1 VFTTDSVL
9 ETKMD
14 AGNKRK
20 AETFN
25 SRVTSQNSSNS
36 SFIAIDGGSTT
47 FKMITPKGV
56 VGFENTSM
64 ELKNGHVIELTSN
77 EKKRLHRVNI
87 NSIYAAGGDVFKEW
101 SDLVDKLS
109 PFFTFKDVSAERND
123 IVMGIKKKSLI
134 RLGVFSDGG
143 DDDGQIKDFL
153 LSSLPEDCNFKLGTA
168 MIPLHDQESEYD
180 PMVGNGVQS
189 LFWQVKFKNTDKV
202 ADINEGV
209 NDKVVIS
216 YDFLHILYVRVNLME
231 FSDEVGVANDIAVFG
246 YPDYL
251 TTNERYVKY
260 WTIYRLAI
268 PEIVSSRIIGLPESY
283 FASLGSVVDLAINK
297 KITSDKFDLI
307 SVEFGGEFT
316 FICEAVVVTGDQ
328 VRTTVHSKK
337 FSIPVGQQIVLYDI
351 IDKAFTFDNE
361 EDRAF
366 IMSPTKCHGFSIC
379 LAKFMQG
386 NRDWQKIF
394 KNIFKKEVPDAAWL
408 IPYPMRV
415 LFDGRRISGRIDP
428 IEVINVVTNFLAHVF
443 SVIHQNDVAN
453 ITQDHSNVQ
462 MVFRG
467 MCTSLKWWQYVAGA
481 FVSQLGYKDAM
492 YGEYTQP
499 AHYMGMPGFMNH
511 SLLRGMKYFCES
523 NFGCRIDGDLK
534 VDTGCPIKMTSTVGV
549 KRIVLSGLR
558 QNPGT
563 RRVSRIMGEYYYK
576 RSIQSGNQVH
586 IPEGI
591 MFFLVCIDMDTRTLI
606 TSPVDKARGVT
617 KSISRIEYLKQAVE
631 FSKQVAQLPYVLD
644 EAKPDGN
651 AVAVIAV
658 NIESAGQYRVSYE
671 YDKLT
676 IQNETVGK
684 IHIPVYDERVILLS
698 DDLVGWQRFYMKL
711 RMATANM
718 DDASREWILRKL
730 FYEDLLV
737 KSFLRNGP
745 SVENWFHRLEAFFFF
760 TGDENMPREAFLTS
774 AKLNFKVNRADCNTK
789 SKKCPFHIAENEKT
803 DQFEEWLLKS
813 SSFKSLELFSK

>member
-1 VFTTDSVL
+1 M
-9 ETKMD
+9 ET
-14 AGNKRK
+14 GNKRK
-20 AETFN
+20 AETSN
-25 SRVTSQNSSNS
+25 SRAIFRKAGGPSYV
-36 SFIAIDGGSTT
+36 AIDGGSTT
-47 FKMITPKGV
+47 FKMITPRGV

-64 ELKNGHVIELTSN
+64 EIKAGQVIRMTTDERR
-77 EKKRLHRVNI
+77 RLDRVNI

-101 SDLVDKLS
+101 ADLVNKLS
-109 PFFTFKDVSAERND
+109 PFFTFKGVAAARNE
-123 IVMGIKKKSLI
+123 IVMGIKKKSLV
-134 RLGVFSDGG
+134 RLGVYADGG
-143 DDDGQIKDFL
+143 DQDGKSKEVLQA
-153 LSSLPEDCNFKLGTA
+153 SLPDDCNSWMNTA
-168 MIPLHDQESEYD
+168 MIPLYNKDANYD
-180 PMVGNGVQS
+180 EMVGNGVQS
-189 LFWQVKFKNTDKV
+189 LFWPLHYKNTDKMSGN
-202 ADINEGV
+202 DQGV
-209 NDKVVIS
+209 NDTIMIS

-268 PEIVSSRIIGLPESY
+268 PESVSGRIIGLPESY
-283 FASLGSVVDLAINK
+283 FASLGGIVDMAIHK
-297 KITSDKFDLI
+297 KIASNNFKLI

-328 VRTTVHSKK
+328 VRTASHSKK
-337 FSIPVGQQIVLYDI
+337 VSIPVGQQIVLYDI

-361 EDRAF
+361 EDRTF
-366 IMSPTKCHGFSIC
+366 ITSPTKCHGFSIC

-386 NRDWQKIF
+386 DGNWQKIF
-394 KNIFKKEVPDAAWL
+394 KNVFKKDVPDAAWL
-408 IPYPMRV
+408 IPYPV
-415 LFDGRRISGRIDP
+415 QIIFDGLLVNGRIDP

-453 ITQDHSNVQ
+453 ITQDHSNIQ

-523 NFGCRIDGDLK
+523 NFGCRINGDLK

-549 KRIVLSGLR
+549 KNIILSGLL
-558 QNPGT
+558 QTPGT
-563 RRVSRIMGEYYYK
+563 RRVSKTVGEFHYK
-576 RSIQSGNQVH
+576 RCIQSGNQVH

-606 TSPVDKARGVT
+606 TSPVDKARGMT

-644 EAKPDGN
+644 EATPDGN

-718 DDASREWILRKL
+718 DDASRDWILRKL

-745 SVENWFHRLEAFFFF
+745 SVENWFPRLETFFFF
-760 TGDENMPREAFLTS
+760 AGDENMPREAFLTS
-774 AKLNFKVNRADCNTK
+774 AKLNFKVNWADCNTK
-789 SKKCPFHIAENEKT
+789 SKKCPFHITENEKT

-813 SSFKSLELFSK
+813 SSFKSLELFSKQG